1 MTVFIVAKI
10 IPKHLEAPKSLAWL
24 DLKLNPQ
31 LLKAIADEGFITPTE
46 IQQRAIPL
54 VLGGQTVIG
63 IAQTGTGKTAAYVLP
78 ILKKINFAQGNDP
91 RALVLAP
98 TKELVIQI
106 AEHARAL
113 ARHTDLRIVTLY
125 GGVGPK
131 MQMEELQK
139 GVDFLI
145 ATPGRF
151 MEIYLREE
159 IPVKQIKTLV
169 LDEADRMLDMG
180 FLQQLRKIFEVIPSK
195 RQNLLFSATFPDKVE
210 KLAEEFLLFPTKI
223 EITPQ
228 ATPAKEVR
236 QEQIHVPN
244 LKTKINL
251 LEYFLSDRDTFQRV
265 VVFARTKQV
274 ANNVFKYIDRKNL
287 GPVRVIHSNK
297 GQNARI
303 NAINEFKEGGLRV
316 LVSTDVSSRGIDV
329 SNVSHVINFDVPLKY
344 DDYVHRIGR
353 TGRAH
358 HAGEAITFVTKAE
371 EHHIEN
377 IEKIIREEI
386 SLKPLPKGV
395 AVEETPDEEQQLQDR
410 EIDRQRRQ
418 EDPTFKGAFHV
429 SKRKRK

>member
-1 MTVFIVAKI
+1 MEVS
-10 IPKHLEAPKSLAWL
+10 KSLAWS

-31 LLKAIADEGFITPTE
+31 LLKAIGDEGFITPTE
-46 IQQRAIPL
+46 IQQRVIPL
-54 VLGGQTVIG
+54 VLGGQMVIG

-78 ILKKINFAQGNDP
+78 ILKKINFAQENEP

-113 ARHTDLRIVTLY
+113 ARHTDLRIVALY

-131 MQMEELQK
+131 IQMEELQK
-139 GVDFLI
+139 GVDLLI

-151 MEIYLREE
+151 MELYLREE
-159 IPVKQIKTLV
+159 IPVKQLKTLV

-180 FLQQLRKIFEVIPSK
+180 FMQQLKKIFEVIPSK
-195 RQNLLFSATFPDKVE
+195 RQNLLFSATFPPKVE
-210 KLAEEFLLFPTKI
+210 KLAEEFLLFPTKV
-223 EITPQ
+223 EVTPQ
-228 ATPAKEVR
+228 ATAAAEVE

-251 LEYFLSDRDTFQRV
+251 LEHFLNDREEFRRV
-265 VVFARTKQV
+265 MVFARTKQV
-274 ANNVFKYIDRKNL
+274 ANDVFKYLDRKKL

-303 NAINEFKEGGLRV
+303 NAMNEFKDGGLRV

-329 SNVSHVINFDVPLKY
+329 TNVSHVINFDVPLKY
-344 DDYVHRIGR
+344 EDYVHRIGR

-358 HAGEAITFVTKAE
+358 RPGEAITFVTKAE
-371 EHHIEN
+371 EHHIKN
-377 IEKIIREEI
+377 IEEIIREKI
-386 SLKPLPKGV
+386 PVRPLPKGV
-395 AVEETPDEEQQLQDR
+395 VVEETSAEEQQSQNR
-410 EIDRQRRQ
+410 EIDRQKRKA
-418 EDPTFKGAFHV
+418 DPTFKGAFHE
-429 SKRKRK
+429 SKRKRA